1 MGRDRMNNNDAP
13 ANAKRGQASSSAEA
27 TPSLPAGAR
36 EAARGADP
44 YVRFTVRLAWALHR
58 YGAPAHRLEE
68 VMRSMVERVGLPGQ
82 FFSMPTAFIAAF
94 GPWDNQRTF
103 LVRIDPGDVDLQKQ
117 VLLDNLAESVAA
129 GKVHPDEGVRRID
142 AIVAAPAR
150 YGPALSTLC
159 FGVASGAAAR
169 FFGGGVHEIAV
180 SAIVGTTVGLL
191 SLLLGKTPQTARVF
205 EPVAS
210 LAASVLVPL
219 LALAIGPLTTSVA
232 VLGGLIVLVPG
243 LTLTT
248 AMNELAT
255 RHLMSG
261 TGRLLGAMTVFLV
274 MGLGVALGSRIAL
287 LLPGAVAMHAIAAP
301 PQWTEGVALVAG
313 LGSFVVLFRVPL
325 RETPWSVSAGLV
337 VYLAARWGASALGP
351 DLGVGIAAFLLG
363 VLANLYARVRRRP
376 AAIPLVP
383 ALMLLVPGSIGFRS
397 LLSLLERNVLSG
409 VETAFQ
415 MTMVAV
421 SLVTGLLLANVALPP
436 RRAL

>member
-1 MGRDRMNNNDAP
+1 MSGRPSQGGNAESLASPLPVGVHRATQDA
-13 ANAKRGQASSSAEA
+13 A
-27 TPSLPAGAR
+27 
-36 EAARGADP
+36 P

-68 VMRSMVERVGLPGQ
+68 VMRRMVDRVGLPGQ

-94 GPWDNQRTF
+94 GPWDDQRTF

-117 VLLDNLAESVAA
+117 VLLDEVAEAVANGTTDPDA
-129 GKVHPDEGVRRID
+129 GVLRID
-142 AIVAAPAR
+142 KIVAAPPR
-150 YGPALSTLC
+150 YGAVVTTLC

-169 FFGGGVHEIAV
+169 FFGGGWREVAA
-180 SAIVGTTVGLL
+180 SAIVGTVVGVLA
-191 SLLLGKTPQTARVF
+191 LLLGRTPHTSRVF
-205 EPVAS
+205 EPVAAV
-210 LAASVLVPL
+210 AASVLVPL
-219 LALAIGPLTTSVA
+219 LALAIGPMSTSIA

-243 LTLTT
+243 LTVTT

-261 TGRLLGAMTVFLV
+261 TGRLLGALTVFLV
-274 MGLGVALGSRIAL
+274 MGLGVALGARLAL
-287 LLPGAVAMHAIAAP
+287 LLPAGVVMGGPAPMPLWTEAVALIS
-301 PQWTEGVALVAG
+301 G
-313 LGSFVVLFRVPL
+313 LASFVVLFRVPL
-325 RETPWSVSAGLV
+325 RETPWSVGAGV
-337 VYLAARWGASALGP
+337 IVYAAARAGAASLGP
-351 DLGVGIAAFLLG
+351 DLGVGVAAFLLG
-363 VLANLYARVRRRP
+363 VLANLYARVRRHP

-383 ALMLLVPGSIGFRS
+383 GLMLLVPGSIGFRS
-397 LLSLLERNVLSG
+397 LLSLLEKNVLSG

>member
-1 MGRDRMNNNDAP
+1 MIES
-13 ANAKRGQASSSAEA
+13 QEFASNR
-27 TPSLPAGAR
+27 TPAGAQQ
-36 EAARGADP
+36 AAQGADP

-68 VMRSMVERVGLPGQ
+68 VMRTMVERVGLPGQ

-94 GPWDNQRTF
+94 GPWDAQRTF

-117 VLLDNLAESVAA
+117 VLLDELAEAVAN
-129 GKVHPDEGVRRID
+129 GTTGPHEGVARIN
-142 AIVAAPAR
+142 AIVEAPAR
-150 YGPALSTLC
+150 YGPALTTVC
-159 FGVASGAAAR
+159 VGVASGAAAR
-169 FFGGGVHEIAV
+169 FFGGTIREVAA
-180 SAIVGTTVGLL
+180 STIVGLMVGTL
-191 SLLLGKTPQTARVF
+191 SLILGRKPETSRVF
-205 EPVAS
+205 EPVA
-210 LAASVLVPL
+210 AVMASVAVPL
-219 LALAIGPLTTSVA
+219 LALALGPLSTSIA

-243 LTLTT
+243 LAVTT

-255 RHLMSG
+255 RNLMSG

-274 MGLGVALGSRIAL
+274 MGLGVALGGRISTL
-287 LLPGAVAMHAIAAP
+287 VPVGPEPAP
-301 PQWTEGVALVAG
+301 PAVLPLWTEGVALLTG
-313 LGSFVVLFRVPL
+313 LGAFAVLFRLPL
-325 RETPWSVSAGLV
+325 REAPFSMAAGVV
-337 VYLAARWGASALGP
+337 VYTVARLGSTGLGP

-363 VLANLYARVRRRP
+363 LIANLYARVRRHP

-383 ALMLLVPGSIGFRS
+383 GLMLLVPGSIGFRS

-421 SLVTGLLLANVALPP
+421 SLVTGLLLANVVLPP